1 MLPTVRYAWLLA
13 LAGLAASGCGQN
25 AFLTPQQQTAIQ
37 QQQTAYVSQVQELER
52 RVNEL
57 DIGNRDMHTRLA
69 QSEQQQQIYR
79 DQTALLQQQLR
90 DTANQLRNTQLARQ
104 EAESNV
110 QMLQAS
116 TRKQGGAVI
125 TANNSVRQS
134 LSTIDIPGLEMRQDQ
149 DVIRIEIPADEL
161 FQAGTAQLSSTAYTY
176 LDRAADAIA
185 RNYPRQ
191 RIAIEGHTDSGPT
204 FVGTTTTT
212 HQLSCMQAL
221 AVFDTLTRRN
231 HLPARQL
238 FVMGMGA
245 NHPRASNAT
254 DAGRART
261 AASKSSS
268 TRKRP
273 ISSFVF
279 PLPLLPPPPRWTT
292 IAESPV
298 GPQQGKTFTGHP
310 SFGRH

>member
-1 MLPTVRYAWLLA
+1 MRYLLKESHAMLPTGRSAWLLA
-13 LAGLAASGCGQN
+13 LAGLAVGGCGQN

-37 QQQTAYVSQVQELER
+37 QQQTTYVSQVQELER

-57 DIGNRDMHTRLA
+57 DISNRDMHTRLA

-79 DQTALLQQQLR
+79 DQTVLLQQQLK
-90 DTANQLRNTQLARQ
+90 DTATQLRDTQLARQ
-104 EAESNV
+104 EAESSV
-110 QMLQAS
+110 QMLQTS

-125 TANNSVRQS
+125 TANNSVRQA
-134 LSTIDIPGLEMRQDQ
+134 LSTIDIPGLDMRQDQ
-149 DVIRIEIPADEL
+149 DVIRIEMPADEL
-161 FQAGTAQLSSTAYTY
+161 FQSGTVQLASSAYTY
-176 LDRAADAIA
+176 LDRVADAIA

-191 RIAIEGHTDSGPT
+191 RIAIEGHTDSAPT

-221 AVFDTLTRRN
+221 AVFDILTRRN

-254 DAGRART
+254 DAGRAKNR
-261 AASKSSS
+261 
-268 TRKRP
+268 R
-273 ISSFVF
+273 IEVV
-279 PLPLLPPPPRWTT
+279 
-292 IAESPV
+292 IY
-298 GPQQGKTFTGHP
+298 PQTME
-310 SFGRH
+310 

>member
-13 LAGLAASGCGQN
+13 LAGVAASGCGQN
-25 AFLTPQQQTAIQ
+25 AFLTPQQQTAMQ

-57 DIGNRDMHTRLA
+57 DISNRDMHTRLA

-90 DTANQLRNTQLARQ
+90 DTANQLRETQLARQ

-212 HQLSCMQAL
+212 HQLSSMQAL

-245 NHPRASNAT
+245 NHPRTSNAT
-254 DAGRART
+254 DAGRAKNR
-261 AASKSSS
+261 
-268 TRKRP
+268 RIEIVIYP
-273 ISSFVF
+273 Q
-279 PLPLLPPPPRWTT
+279 TT
-292 IAESPV
+292 D
-298 GPQQGKTFTGHP
+298 
-310 SFGRH
+310 